1 MKSKEVSILV
11 IASLIL
17 LPFLGGESFAQ
28 SNQVLTVTTEKQS
41 YAAGEPVEVLGLVD
55 ITLEGTDALIQ
66 VFSPIGNRVH
76 LAQVGV
82 DTDGSFSETV
92 STSIGGLWKETGT
105 YTIQVNYGDNSTQVE
120 FEYGGMMSA
129 GVQSTPEFAMEENE
143 NTSQSIMIEDHS
155 LDYELT
161 CAEIQS
167 MTPDTEMKS
176 MIIAIKTDCDGELTI
191 TLPKD
196 VIDTDENGFFVLV
209 DGDET
214 NHKASSVGEFWTL
227 TIPFSYGSEEIEII
241 GTFVIP
247 EFGTIA
253 GLVLI
258 LAITS
263 IIIISAKNKQI
274 FIPKM

>member
-1 MKSKEVSILV
+1 MKSKEVLILG

-28 SNQVLTVTTEKQS
+28 SNQVLTVTTEKES
-41 YAAGEPVEVLGLVD
+41 YAAGESVEVLGLVD

-129 GVQSTPEFAMEENE
+129 GVQTTPEFAMEENE

-155 LDYELT
+155 LDYDLT

-167 MTPDTEMKS
+167 LTPDTENKS
-176 MIIAIKTDCDGELTI
+176 LIISIKTDCDGELTI

-196 VIDTDENGFFVLV
+196 VIDTNEEGFFILV

-227 TIPFSYGSEEIEII
+227 AIPFSYGSEEIEII

-253 GLVLI
+253 ALVLVI
-258 LAITS
+258 AISS

>member
-28 SNQVLTVTTEKQS
+28 SNQVLTITTEKES

-55 ITLEGTDALIQ
+55 IILEGTPVVIRI
-66 VFSPIGNRVH
+66 VSPMGNMIH
-76 LAQVGV
+76 PAQIDVE
-82 DTDGSFSETV
+82 TDGSFSETV
-92 STSIGGLWKETGT
+92 STSIGGKWKETGT
-105 YTIQVNYGDNSTQVE
+105 YTIMMNYGENSTQVE

-129 GVQSTPEFAMEENE
+129 GVQTTPEFSMEENE
-143 NTSQSIMIEDHS
+143 NVSQTITIEDN
-155 LDYELT
+155 LLNYELT
-161 CAEIQS
+161 CAEILG
-167 MTPDTEMKS
+167 MTPDTENKS
-176 MIIAIKTDCDGELTI
+176 LIIEIKTDCDGELTI
-191 TLPKD
+191 TLPKE
-196 VIDTDENGFFVLV
+196 VIDTDEEGFFILV

-214 NHKASSVGEFWTL
+214 NHNASSVGDFWTL

-253 GLVLI
+253 ALVLVI
-258 LAITS
+258 AIS
-263 IIIISAKNKQI
+263 AIIIISTKNKQI

>member
-1 MKSKEVSILV
+1 MKSKEVLILG

-17 LPFLGGESFAQ
+17 LPFVGGESFAQ
-28 SNQVLTVTTEKQS
+28 SNQVLTVTTEKES
-41 YAAGEPVEVLGLVD
+41 YAAGEPIEVFGLVD
-55 ITLEGTDALIQ
+55 IRLEGVEALIR
-66 VFSPIGNRVH
+66 VVSPVGNMVDVDQI
-76 LAQVGV
+76 AV
-82 DTDGSFSETV
+82 DTDGSFSKTI

-105 YTIQVNYGDNSTQVE
+105 YTIMVNYGENSTQVE

-129 GVQSTPEFAMEENE
+129 GVQTTPEFAMEENE

-253 GLVLI
+253 ALVLVVAISSI
-258 LAITS
+258 L
-263 IIIISAKNKQI
+263 IISAKNKQI